1 MGVKEYCN
9 TSLLLSRERRATNQ
23 KDTFLGEVISKFRSF
38 FCWTGASHPATIEI
52 TLMTSSWHFGIL
64 RSRAFSRLRGQN
76 LVLIPLA
83 DLINHNPAIT
93 TEDSAYRIKGGGLF
107 SRDLFFSLEIP
118 RLVTMLSRRIQYDL
132 NKSNADLAPD
142 HGFSLTIEI
151 PESDPFLGDKLD
163 IAYIRLV
170 ALCGS
175 DAFLLES
182 IFRNTIWGHLELPV
196 TRSNE
201 ELICRVV
208 RDACKF
214 VISGFTTTIEKD
226 RQLEHDVLE
235 YYQERRLKDLCLVG
249 GQGEIIFWE

>member
-1 MGVKEYCN
+1 MGETGYFDIVEGQ
-9 TSLLLSRERRATNQ
+9 SLPS
-23 KDTFLGEVISKFRSF
+23 G
-38 FCWTGASHPATIEI
+38 
-52 TLMTSSWHFGIL
+52 
-64 RSRAFSRLRGQN
+64 
-76 LVLIPLA
+76 
-83 DLINHNPAIT
+83 
-93 TEDSAYRIKGGGLF
+93 
-107 SRDLFFSLEIP
+107 
-118 RLVTMLSRRIQYDL
+118 MLQ
-132 NKSNADLAPD
+132 
-142 HGFSLTIEI
+142 
-151 PESDPFLGDKLD
+151 
-163 IAYIRLV
+163 YIRLV

-214 VISGFTTTIEKD
+214 VISASGRRKGLRMEMALKIRIDQIFKD
-226 RQLEHDVLE
+226 RQLELDVLE